1 MNRRRLSKFL
11 YRDCTCCSSHHFM
24 HTFAEKFQIN
34 YLKNFSAKNS
44 SKKMSRTSRHI
55 SIILPQ
61 QNSATC
67 TDLHHRNR
75 TNSRNK
81 LHDYLLSVSKRPNA
95 LDRSGKDRNNQI
107 ILSSYPIAA
116 TCVFRCRFL
125 RGRQEL
131 THAFSFNR
139 STIRRPSPFRFSFCM
154 YARNYWS
161 RSCLQVRYVGSPS
174 RHRVQGEPS
183 PLHGCA

>member
-1 MNRRRLSKFL
+1 
-11 YRDCTCCSSHHFM
+11 M

-34 YLKNFSAKNS
+34 YLKNFSTKNS
-44 SKKMSRTSRHI
+44 CKMSRTSRRI

-61 QNSATC
+61 KNSATC
-67 TDLHHRNR
+67 TDLRYRNR

-81 LHDYLLSVSKRPNA
+81 LRDYLLSVSKRPNA
-95 LDRSGKDRNNQI
+95 LDRSSKDRNNQI

-139 STIRRPSPFRFSFCM
+139 SSIRRPSPFRFSFCM

-174 RHRVQGEPS
+174 RHRAQREPS